1 MLSYTQPNIISIE
14 LALWPE
20 KVFNIG
26 VGGLEPV
33 VVTHGNE
40 TVKLVLWSTS
50 SGILLQR
57 IKHF

>member
-14 LALWPE
+14 LAWWPE
-20 KVFNIG
+20 KSSI
-26 VGGLEPV
+26 LESM

-50 SGILLQR
+50 SRILLQR